1 MNYPKPSVTVDIVC
15 LRPVKDPYKIALIRR
30 AYPPFVGEWALPG
43 GFVEIDE
50 DLEPAARRELAEETQ
65 LTPVFI
71 EQFYCF
77 GTPHRDP
84 RGRTI
89 SIGYLAL
96 IDHTQTGQA
105 GDDAKELAW
114 FNFNQ
119 LPSLA
124 FDHANV
130 IRKAFQVLQDWQ
142 KLGRL

>member
-15 LRPVKDPYKIALIRR
+15 LRPVKDPYEIALIRR

-77 GTPHRDP
+77 GTP
-84 RGRTI
+84 I
-89 SIGYLAL
+89 
-96 IDHTQTGQA
+96 
-105 GDDAKELAW
+105 E
-114 FNFNQ
+114 
-119 LPSLA
+119 
-124 FDHANV
+124 
-130 IRKAFQVLQDWQ
+130 IRAVEPFL
-142 KLGRL
+142 